1 MNFKTKLVILSL
13 IVIGGCLLQIVLHKK
28 TYEGFSSVTYSES
41 SLSFS
46 QLDRKYD
53 NSKDCKLK
61 DFEVGQYVEIN
72 QKNVE
77 EHPTSEYIDTLTE
90 YDQKWKTAIITAVLE
105 NNQYSVKY
113 YDSDNEYIVNENK
126 IKSHHQNLCELCGNN
141 DNQCS
146 TDCMEPINV
155 GGDCMPVQTG
165 KDNNDN
171 DIKYQVCP
179 RICRNDSKETIDLI
193 CQGNNCCKGC
203 DYTVFQV
210 ADNTAVISG
219 QANPV
224 ERDEATILN
233 KLTKIPYTKNDYEID
248 TTYNYA
254 DEMAK
259 EEQRIQDATAAASS
273 GIAASSEPASNSTAV
288 TAANSNGT
296 STSSSASATEETV
309 TASGEAVNSET
320 TNVVNAFND
329 SNDCWLGPTGHDGFM
344 YCGPA
349 PFAF

>member
-1 MNFKTKLVILSL
+1 MNFKTKLIILCL
-13 IVIGGCLLQIVLHKK
+13 ILIGGCLLQIVLHKK
-28 TYEGFSSVTYSES
+28 TYEGFAGVNKEES
-41 SLSFS
+41 ALSFS
-46 QLDRKYD
+46 QLDRKYN
-53 NSKDCKLK
+53 NSKDCKFK

-77 EHPTSEYIDTLTE
+77 QHPTSEYIDNPTE
-90 YDQKWKTAIITAVLE
+90 YGQKWKTAIITAVLE

-113 YDSDNEYIVNENK
+113 YDSGNEDIVNENK

-146 TDCMEPINV
+146 TDCMEPIDV

-171 DIKYQVCP
+171 DIKYQLCP
-179 RICRNDSKETIDLI
+179 RICRNDSKQVVDLI
-193 CQGNNCCKGC
+193 CQRDNCCKGC
-203 DYTVFQV
+203 EYSVFEV
-210 ADNTAVISG
+210 DNNTAVVSG
-219 QANPV
+219 QANPA

-254 DEMAK
+254 EEMEK
-259 EEQRIQDATAAASS
+259 EKQREQDAIDAASS
-273 GIAASSEPASNSTAV
+273 GITASSEPASNSTPV
-288 TAANSNGT
+288 NAANSNGS
-296 STSSSASATEETV
+296 STSSAASATEESL
-309 TASGEAVNSET
+309 TASGEPANSET

>member
-1 MNFKTKLVILSL
+1 MDFKTKLVIISL

-28 TYEGFSSVTYSES
+28 TYEGFSSVTHPES

-53 NSKDCKLK
+53 NSKDCKTK

-72 QKNVE
+72 QKDVE